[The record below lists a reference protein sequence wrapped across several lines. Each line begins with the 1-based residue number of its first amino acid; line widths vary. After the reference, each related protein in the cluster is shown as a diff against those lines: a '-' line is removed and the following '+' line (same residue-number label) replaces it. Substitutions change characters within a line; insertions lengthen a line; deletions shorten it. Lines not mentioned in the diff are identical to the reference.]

1 MAVKS
6 RWTNY
11 VFMAL
16 GVALIGALA
25 LVGAQL
31 AGGRGAGAS
40 EDAPSTMARENNPLV
55 TPCNGEEIAADR
67 LAEAVSFEPYR
78 PHDQR
83 ASSFNEAGI
92 WDCPEDGV
100 IIEYRS
106 GISFYMGV
114 NTQSDPEA
122 AYATLAAN
130 YPEEMEVGTARGK
143 PALIARI
150 YERTG
155 AVGGVS
161 VVEDGIR
168 LIVNGNG
175 SIPVSDLKRVVE
187 SLRQDGSES
196 SPKA

>member
-11 VFMAL
+11 VFLAL
-16 GVALIGALA
+16 GVTLIGALA
-25 LVGAQL
+25 LAGAQR
-31 AGGRGAGAS
+31 AGSLGAS
-40 EDAPSTMARENNPLV
+40 QDAPGSMALQNNPLV
-55 TPCNGEEIAADR
+55 TPCNGEEITGDQ

-78 PHDQR
+78 PHDQL
-83 ASSFNEAGI
+83 ANSSNETAI
-92 WDCPEDGV
+92 WDCPEDGA

-106 GISFYMGV
+106 GVSFYMGV
-114 NTQSDPEA
+114 NTQRDPEA
-122 AYATLAAN
+122 AYATLAAK

-143 PALIARI
+143 PALIASI

-161 VVEDGIR
+161 VVEDNGVR

-175 SIPVSDLKRVVE
+175 SIQISDLERVME